1 MIALSASVRHRMTRR
16 GVVPRVWLQLPTLS
30 PYVDRLKQAAIG
42 DHVCGHQLFIVPTER
57 NIR

>member
-1 MIALSASVRHRMTRR
+1 MTALSASVRHRMTRR
-16 GVVPRVWLQLPTLS
+16 GVVPWVWLQLPTLS

-42 DHVCGHQLFIVPTER
+42 DHVCGHQLFILPTER